1 VGLRYSTP
9 GDEGEAPME
18 GTVQAAVTK
27 PFTDEFRALED
38 NAGLLRQ
45 IAERTGGRVLPA
57 DAQQANLW
65 LRDGLTRPVARE
77 SIYLL
82 CAMLAIGVFLIDVAV
97 RRVRLDLG
105 VLRAIGSRAFGKSKS
120 VEAASVGT
128 LREARA
134 RAQAKMSGEQEQA
147 DKKQSQEPKADVSKR
162 KFEYK
167 AGMDDSPI
175 GGESSAPLVKKDEQ
189 KPDAA
194 SGEAED
200 EGLGRLLKAKK
211 RAKDEMDQD

>member
-1 VGLRYSTP
+1 
-9 GDEGEAPME
+9 M
-18 GTVQAAVTK
+18 TK

-65 LRDGLTRPVARE
+65 LREGLTRPVARE
-77 SIYLL
+77 SIYML
-82 CAMLAIGVFLIDVAV
+82 CAMLALGLFLVDVAV

-105 VLRAIGSRAFGKSKS
+105 VLRAIGSKAFGRSKS

-134 RAQAKMSGEQEQA
+134 RAQAKMAG
-147 DKKQSQEPKADVSKR
+147 DKKEDERKADVSTR
-162 KFEYK
+162 KFEYEE
-167 AGMDDSPI
+167 GMDDSPI
-175 GGESSAPLVKKDEQ
+175 TADGSGAAPLVSKEE
-189 KPDAA
+189 KPQETKGAD
-194 SGEAED
+194 AED

-211 RAKDEMDQD
+211 RAKEEMDQD

>member
-1 VGLRYSTP
+1 VLDADP
-9 GDEGEAPME
+9 
-18 GTVQAAVTK
+18 
-27 PFTDEFRALED
+27 AL
-38 NAGLLRQ
+38 
-45 IAERTGGRVLPA
+45 
-57 DAQQANLW
+57 ANLW
-65 LRDGLTRPVARE
+65 VRDGLTRPVARQ

-82 CAMLAIGVFLIDVAV
+82 CAMLAMGIFLVDVAV

-105 VLRAIGSRAFGKSKS
+105 VLRAIGNKAFGKSKS

-134 RAQAKMSGEQEQA
+134 RAQAKMAGE
-147 DKKQSQEPKADVSKR
+147 KKQEPRKPEVAAR

-167 AGMDDSPI
+167 EGMDDSPI
-175 GGESSAPLVKKDEQ
+175 EAGGSKPAPLVSKEEKPKDT
-189 KPDAA
+189 KGAD
-194 SGEAED
+194 AED